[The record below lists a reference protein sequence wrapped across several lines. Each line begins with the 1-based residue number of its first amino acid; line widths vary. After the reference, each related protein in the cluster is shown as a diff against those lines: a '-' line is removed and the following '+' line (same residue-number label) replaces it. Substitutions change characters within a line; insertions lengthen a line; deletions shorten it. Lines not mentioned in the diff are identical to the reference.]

1 MTRFAVHF
9 VLLLTLVFG
18 TIYSSA
24 SAALFLEDKLKELES
39 RLETK
44 INILEAKN
52 VQLEENVTQLKTQL
66 EKKVSTIFKK
76 KFYTFTSPHFTID
89 II

>member
-44 INILEAKN
+44 INLLEAKN
-52 VQLEENVTQLKTQL
+52 VLLEDMVTQLKTQL
-66 EKKVSTIFKK
+66 EKKVSTILKK
-76 KFYTFTSPHFTID
+76 RFLLLQSPHFTFD
-89 II
+89 IV

>member
-44 INILEAKN
+44 INLLEAKN
-52 VQLEENVTQLKTQL
+52 VQLEEKVTQLKTQL
-66 EKKVSTIFKK
+66 EKKVSTILKK
-76 KFYTFTSPHFTID
+76 KFYILLQVHISR
-89 II
+89 